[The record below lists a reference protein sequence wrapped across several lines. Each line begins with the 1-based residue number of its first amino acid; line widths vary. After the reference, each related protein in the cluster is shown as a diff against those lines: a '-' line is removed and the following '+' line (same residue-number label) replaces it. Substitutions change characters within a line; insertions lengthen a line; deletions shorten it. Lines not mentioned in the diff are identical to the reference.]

1 MTYPAG
7 SLTGDPI
14 VAPVMVTCCAV
25 PGVQLMS
32 VPGGKLVSHSARAET
47 PGATS
52 SAVPTRLADAAPSAR
67 K

>member
-14 VAPVMVTCCAV
+14 AAPEMVTSRAV
-25 PGVQLMS
+25 PGVELMS
-32 VPGGKLVSHSARAET
+32 VPGGKLVSHSARADA

-52 SAVPTRLADAAPSAR
+52 SAVPTRFADGAPSAR